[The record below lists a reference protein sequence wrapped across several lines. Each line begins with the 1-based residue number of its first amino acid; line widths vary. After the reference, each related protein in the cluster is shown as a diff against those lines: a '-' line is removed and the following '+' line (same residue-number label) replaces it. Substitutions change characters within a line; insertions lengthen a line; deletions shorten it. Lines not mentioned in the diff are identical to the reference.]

1 MIDSAKYDLDRARL
15 ARLRK
20 LGVDMRHMFDVG
32 GSDGEWSWHISQDF
46 PEATFE
52 LFEPLADYS
61 AEYGEELK
69 NTLRN
74 PRLHMHK
81 FALGAKC
88 KRVKMSVYPDHPRGS
103 TALESAAVTDEAK
116 VVEVKMLTLDRAMR
130 ELRLPV
136 PQVIKIDTQ
145 GCELNILKGARKTLP
160 GVSALVL
167 ECWLMRC
174 YGPNT
179 PLLLEVANFL
189 RKFDFHLWDF
199 GGEWRDEK
207 GVLGAQ
213 DCVFLNARTPGS
225 GLSSERRL
233 L

>member
-1 MIDSAKYDLDRARL
+1 
-15 ARLRK
+15 
-20 LGVDMRHMFDVG
+20 
-32 GSDGEWSWHISQDF
+32 
-46 PEATFE
+46 
-52 LFEPLADYS
+52 
-61 AEYGEELK
+61 
-69 NTLRN
+69 
-74 PRLHMHK
+74 
-81 FALGAKC
+81 
-88 KRVKMSVYPDHPRGS
+88 MSVYPDHPRGS

-130 ELRLPV
+130 ELHLPV

-179 PLLLEVANFL
+179 PLLIEVANFL

-213 DCVFLNARTPGS
+213 DCVFLNACVPGS